1 MDQKSLIQGN
11 MYPIIEFKFITMLHI
26 ESNASE
32 KSNSKKSWFLVRL
45 IANEA
50 TFIFTLKNKCSI
62 YKKWDERIKVI
73 IIFV

>member
-1 MDQKSLIQGN
+1 

-32 KSNSKKSWFLVRL
+32 KKSQIQRKVDFKYITL

-62 YKKWDERIKVI
+62 YKK
-73 IIFV
+73 